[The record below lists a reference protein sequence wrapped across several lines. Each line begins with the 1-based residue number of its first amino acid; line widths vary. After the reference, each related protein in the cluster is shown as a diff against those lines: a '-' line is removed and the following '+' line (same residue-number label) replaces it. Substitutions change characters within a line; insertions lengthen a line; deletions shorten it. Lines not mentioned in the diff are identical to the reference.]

1 MQSTTDKTDLNGLSY
16 AELRVLL
23 TRTETALADKRVE
36 ELKVLADGYAKKL
49 ELGGFS
55 IAEGIEALR
64 PYLPVKATKAAATSG
79 SPRPAKYV
87 NPDNAAQTW
96 VGVGKPPQW
105 FRDHL
110 AMGRTR
116 DELLV
121 R

>member
-1 MQSTTDKTDLNGLSY
+1 MQSTTDKTDITGLSY
-16 AELRVLL
+16 SELRALL
-23 TRTETALADKRVE
+23 HRTEAAIADKRTE

-49 ELGGFS
+49 ERGGFS

-64 PYLPVKATKAAATSG
+64 PYLPTKVAKAAATSG
-79 SPRPAKYV
+79 SPRPAKYA
-87 NPDNAAQTW
+87 NPDDVAQTW

-105 FRDHL
+105 FRDQL
-110 AMGRTR
+110 AKGRTR

>member
-1 MQSTTDKTDLNGLSY
+1 M
-16 AELRVLL
+16 
-23 TRTETALADKRVE
+23 
-36 ELKVLADGYAKKL
+36 LADGYAKKL

-64 PYLPVKATKAAATSG
+64 PYLPAKATKVAATSG

-87 NPDNAAQTW
+87 NPDQPTQTC

-110 AMGRTR
+110 ANGRTR

-121 R
+121 C